1 MKNKITVLIPI
12 IFLILS
18 VLSGCD
24 ARNDSEDDDFTCPR
38 IDDDTDDDETSD
50 DDDNNDD
57 NDDNDDDSGP
67 LYPPDE
73 GITVGDLFVQM
84 VAGGAPGH
92 DGTAIVIDENDG
104 TSIAAVSGRILYVY
118 SIDSENK
125 WTRERVAYFASEP
138 DMAIDSFGF
147 LHVAYKSR
155 HPDALGYAT
164 NISGQWETQT
174 VDIAGGGGFSPA
186 IAIGPDDAP
195 WIGYLDSTATELK
208 VASYQEKGWDIQ
220 TMINGTATIICP
232 SIIVD
237 RDNHGH
243 ISLTFTQGGVYAVY
257 YINNTLGSW
266 DMELLAVDSRRSDIT
281 MDPDGFIHVTHLN
294 IDWWGRMSHSTNRT
308 GAWVTEQFDSSSS
321 FIGDSAILVDP
332 EGIVHIAYGNVQE
345 GLAIADNSQGEFLPK
360 VISDAFGEG
369 WYPSISEGQNGKI
382 GIAYFNE
389 NDATLKITTR
399 ETNGWIT
406 KTVDSGQPVTGRIA
420 QSAEGTTAATTGQ
433 NGLSFWKR
441 EDGLWYETVIESGK
455 SFSALSFSIDSNNHG
470 HIACKDGQTGH
481 LVYATD
487 AAGSWNLTSIYPANE
502 VADMTSIRA
511 EIPGVLRIAYFDVLT
526 GELKITSKTG
536 KSWNT
541 EIVETVGAGHCV
553 ALVIDGQGDSHIAY
567 EGAGHIRY
575 ATDKSGSWVIEQLD
589 DAPYTGEYCSIA
601 LAADQSLRISYSD
614 RNDNDLQFASNESG
628 TWELSIIGAPGEA
641 GTHNSLVLDTNDA
654 AHILYRS
661 DTDATLKYAD
671 NTAGGFSITTV
682 DGFGNVGTDVS
693 MILDESD
700 DTLKV
705 LYSGEYA
712 LWYAE
717 LPKGFQAE

>member
-24 ARNDSEDDDFTCPR
+24 AQNESEDDDFTCPR

-125 WTRERVAYFASEP
+125 WTRERLAYFVSEP
-138 DMAIDSFGF
+138 DMVLDSSGF
-147 LHVAYKSR
+147 LHIAYRNR
-155 HPDALGYAT
+155 HPNALGYAT
-164 NISGQWETQT
+164 NLSGQWETQT
-174 VDIAGGGGFSPA
+174 VDIVDVGGFSPT

-208 VASYQEKGWDIQ
+208 VAKYQEKGWDIQ
-220 TMINGTATIICP
+220 TVINGTATIICP
-232 SIIVD
+232 SMIVD

-257 YINNTLGSW
+257 YANNSLGSW
-266 DMELLAVDSRRSDIT
+266 AMEPLAIDSRRSDIA
-281 MDPDGFIHVTHLN
+281 MDTDGFIHVSHLN

-308 GAWVTEQFDSSSS
+308 GTWVTEQFDSSSS
-321 FIGDSAILVDP
+321 FIGDSAILVDS
-332 EGIVHIAYGNVQE
+332 EGIVQVAYGNTQE

-360 VISDAFGEG
+360 IISDTKGEG
-369 WYPSISEGQNGKI
+369 WFPSINEGPNGKI
-382 GIAYFNE
+382 RIAHFN
-389 NDATLKITTR
+389 NIDSALKITTR
-399 ETNGWIT
+399 ESSEWIT
-406 KTVDSGQPVTGRIA
+406 KTVDSGKEVKGQIA
-420 QSAEGTTAATTGQ
+420 QSAQGTFAATTRQ

-441 EDGLWYETVIESGK
+441 EDGLWYETVIEGGK
-455 SFSALSFSIDSNNHG
+455 SFSALSFSSDSDNHG
-470 HIACKDGQTGH
+470 HIACRDGRTGH

-487 AAGSWNLTSIYPANE
+487 ATGSWTLTPIYPASE

-511 EIPGVLRIAYFDVLT
+511 EIPGVLTIAYFDVST

-536 KSWNT
+536 KSWNA
-541 EIVETVGAGHCV
+541 ETIETAGAGHCV
-553 ALVIDGQGDSHIAY
+553 TLAIDGQGDSHIAY

-589 DAPYTGEYCSIA
+589 DTPYTGEYCSIA

-614 RNDNDLQFASNESG
+614 RNDKDLQFATYESG
-628 TWELSIIGAPGEA
+628 TWELSTVDSIGEV
-641 GTHNSLVLDTNDA
+641 GTHNGLALDSNDA
-654 AHILYRS
+654 AHIVYRS
-661 DTDATLKYAD
+661 DTDEALKYAD

-717 LPKGFQAE
+717 FPKGFQAE